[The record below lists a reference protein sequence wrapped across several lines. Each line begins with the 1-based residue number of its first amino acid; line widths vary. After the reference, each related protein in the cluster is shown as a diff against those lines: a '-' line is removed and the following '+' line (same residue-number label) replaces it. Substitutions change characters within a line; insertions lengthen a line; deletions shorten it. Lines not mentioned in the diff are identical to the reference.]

1 MVFVRG
7 ALAPPCAA
15 ILFRKEGV
23 WGIVRPAKLS
33 CNVYSKSLCHIFPM
47 VRNLARNLDLYRRF
61 ISVSG
66 PVKDFAVKIDFS
78 APVPLVSD
86 WSISERQEAIIMHV
100 A

>member
-1 MVFVRG
+1 MCT
-7 ALAPPCAA
+7 ANLCA
-15 ILFRKEGV
+15 I
-23 WGIVRPAKLS
+23 S
-33 CNVYSKSLCHIFPM
+33 SLWLEDL
-47 VRNLARNLDLYRRF
+47 RNLARNLDLYRRF